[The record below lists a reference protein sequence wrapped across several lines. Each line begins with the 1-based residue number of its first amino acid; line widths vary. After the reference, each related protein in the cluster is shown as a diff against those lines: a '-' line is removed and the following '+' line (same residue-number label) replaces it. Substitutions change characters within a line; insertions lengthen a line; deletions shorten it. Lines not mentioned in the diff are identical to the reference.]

1 MASTQYTESVTLYSG
16 CPFTPSNN
24 WSLYPYDLS
33 TKKAWFDREFPG
45 AFVQSQIMHIK
56 INTVSG
62 TGVVRL
68 EIPDNIV
75 SGINYCYVNNSRA
88 ASYFAFV
95 LGYEYIN
102 DGKVPGSSVY
112 ELALQKD
119 VIMSAMDSTSNMV
132 DTPIIR
138 HHSTAM
144 FDNPWAPE
152 GFGAGT
158 ARKRNYQ
165 RIGVE
170 TNDCYAVIQYI
181 QTSVDPVTNTDDVV
195 ITAGTSI
202 GRVPQGCNLYYT
214 YPEFYVA
221 IHYIACDVARKSG
234 NIAAVYLAPVCL
246 FNQDPNLKPGS
257 VYGASILEESDIN
270 KDTTVFYPTIDP
282 ASGSL
287 RRNNKCYY
295 YPYSF
300 YRVYN
305 DEGAI
310 TDLRYERWG
319 KDGAGARALG
329 IEGLPTPP
337 VEVVLSPINYDGCDG
352 RSPGPE
358 VHYVHDTTHMLTMR
372 NYPLGSWVNDTY
384 SQLVGAGKIVDVFH
398 GWDSFVR
405 SAEHYGVN
413 ALAGLATT
421 VGNVAIN
428 HQTAQ
433 FTREQNALT
442 QINNITDE
450 TKTADA
456 IRASVRGEMGAR
468 AIAKNSAKGAIAAAV
483 MTEAI
488 GQMSAIA
495 SADMAPDTLAGDTGS
510 ASSNYTNHHKYFYG
524 ANMGLTN
531 EEYNKLDDYFD
542 RYGYAQSGQL
552 RTPDPFGRPRYCYIQ
567 TAGKVWNG
575 ANCNGIESEQ
585 IDAAFENGITLWH
598 GNNSKSDIGAF
609 SRIDNGPDFIPS
621 PLADAV
627 PL

>member
-33 TKKAWFDREFPG
+33 TKKAWFDREFPT
-45 AFVQSQIMHIK
+45 AFVQTQIMHIK

-62 TGVVRL
+62 HATLRL

-102 DGKVPGSSVY
+102 DGKTPGSSVY
-112 ELALQKD
+112 ELALRKD
-119 VIMSAMDSTSNMV
+119 VVMSAMDSRTNMV

-138 HHSTAM
+138 HHSTPT
-144 FDNPWAPE
+144 FNNPWVPE
-152 GFGAGT
+152 AFGAGT
-158 ARKRNYQ
+158 ARKRDYQ
-165 RIGVE
+165 RIGIE

-195 ITAGTSI
+195 TTAGTSI

-234 NIAAVYLAPVCL
+234 NIAGVYLAPVCL

-270 KDTTVFYPTIDP
+270 KDTNVFYPHIDP

-300 YRVYN
+300 YRLYN

-329 IEGLPTPP
+329 VEGLPTPP

-352 RSPGPE
+352 RTPGAYDIT
-358 VHYVHDTTHMLTMR
+358 YVHDTAHMLTLR

-398 GWDSFVR
+398 GWDSFAR
-405 SAEHYGVN
+405 SVEHYGTN
-413 ALAGLATT
+413 ALAGIA
-421 VGNVAIN
+421 GNVGGSAIGAAKSVGLADAKN
-428 HQTAQ
+428 KAAAEAAGSAGIAATAATAVLSEVLGQTA
-433 FTREQNALT
+433 
-442 QINNITDE
+442 
-450 TKTADA
+450 A
-456 IRASVRGEMGAR
+456 IS
-468 AIAKNSAKGAIAAAV
+468 SA
-483 MTEAI
+483 M
-488 GQMSAIA
+488 
-495 SADMAPDTLAGDTGS
+495 MAPDTLSGDTGS
-510 ASSNYTNHHKYFYG
+510 ASANYTNHHKYFYG

-542 RYGYAQSGQL
+542 RYGYAQAGQL
-552 RTPDPFGRPRYCYIQ
+552 GKPDPFGRPRYCYIQ

-575 ANCNGIESEQ
+575 ANCNGLESEQ

-609 SRIDNGPDFIPS
+609 SRLDNGTDSIPS
-621 PLADAV
+621 PLGDAV

>member
-45 AFVQSQIMHIK
+45 AFVQNQIMHIK

-62 TGVVRL
+62 HATLRL

-102 DGKVPGSSVY
+102 DGKTPGSSVY

-119 VIMSAMDSTSNMV
+119 VVMSAMDSTSNMV
-132 DTPIIR
+132 QTPIIR
-138 HHSTAM
+138 HHSTSM

-181 QTSVDPVTNTDDVV
+181 QTDIDPATNTDDVV

-214 YPEFYVA
+214 WAEAYMA

-234 NIAAVYLAPVCL
+234 NIAAVYLAPICL

-257 VYGASILEESDIN
+257 VYAASILEESDIN
-270 KDTTVFYPTIDP
+270 KNTTVFYPSIDP

-300 YRVYN
+300 YRLYN

-319 KDGAGARALG
+319 KDGAGARAVG
-329 IEGLPTPP
+329 IEGIPTPP
-337 VEVVLSPINYDGCDG
+337 VEVVLSPLNYDGCNG
-352 RSPGPE
+352 RTPGLYDIN
-358 VHYVHDTTHMLTMR
+358 YVHDTAHMLTMR

-384 SQLVGAGKIVDVFH
+384 SQLVGAGKIVDVFN

-405 SAEHYGVN
+405 SAEHYGTN
-413 ALAGLATT
+413 ALAGVAGSVGSATIGAAKSVGLADAK
-421 VGNVAIN
+421 NKAAAEVAGSAGIAATAATAVLSEVLG
-428 HQTAQ
+428 QTA
-433 FTREQNALT
+433 AV
-442 QINNITDE
+442 
-450 TKTADA
+450 
-456 IRASVRGEMGAR
+456 S
-468 AIAKNSAKGAIAAAV
+468 SA
-483 MTEAI
+483 M
-488 GQMSAIA
+488 
-495 SADMAPDTLAGDTGS
+495 MAPDTLAGDTGS
-510 ASSNYTNHHKYFYG
+510 SSANYTNHHKYFYG

-531 EEYNKLDDYFD
+531 EEYNRLDDYFD
-542 RYGYAQSGQL
+542 RYGYAQAGQL
-552 RTPDPFGRPRYCYIQ
+552 ATPDPFGRPRYCYIQ

-609 SRIDNGPDFIPS
+609 SRLDNGPDFIPS
-621 PLADAV
+621 PLGDAV